1 MNIDVLKNYLS
12 EEDFTSLSEKLEKWD
27 MILSEKSDETD
38 TETLLNEISSLKQ
51 RMDAREKIGIALA
64 QKAPVDFS
72 LALSLID
79 EMSVSEENSAESLVD
94 SLKEK
99 HPSLF
104 KDYFKK
110 EIPVTTSFPPTG
122 GLPDRENMSDKDYYD
137 SILKNKK

>member
-1 MNIDVLKNYLS
+1 MNIDILKNYLS

-38 TETLLNEISSLKQ
+38 TEALLNEISSLKQ

-64 QKAPVDFS
+64 DKAPVDFS

-79 EMSVSEENSAESLVD
+79 EMSVSEENSAESLVN

-110 EIPVTTSFPPTG
+110 EIPVTTSFPHTG
-122 GLPDRENMSDKDYYD
+122 HLTDRENMSDKDYYD
-137 SILKNKK
+137 SILKNRK